1 MSGSTDQQPLVRLRG
16 VCKQFGG
23 VAAVHPLDLTINR
36 GDFLAILGPSGC
48 GKTTLLN
55 IISGF
60 LFPDAGSIEI
70 DGLDVTRVP
79 PERRETNMVFQ
90 SYGLFPHMTVEQN
103 IAYGMWVAGTP
114 HDECKQRVAEM
125 VALVHLDGLERRNVT
140 GLSGGQQQRVALARA
155 LIMRPKVLLLD
166 EPLAALDLQLR
177 KAMQIELRRIHRS
190 IGGTFVFVTHDQGEA
205 MALANRIAVMQGG
218 RIVQEGTPR
227 QIYDAPSTRFVST
240 FIGDANLLRGQARGG
255 AVTLAAG
262 PGFAHAGADG
272 PVVAVVRPEQIQIG
286 RPGAIAEAPDRVLLA
301 GTVQDVIYVG
311 TYVRFQVAVN
321 GTELIVHASS
331 GRAAPVIE
339 VGAPVAVWWSVSDH
353 LVLPEE

>member
-70 DGLDVTRVP
+70 AGLDVTRVP

-103 IAYGMWVAGTP
+103 IAYGMRVAGAP

-218 RIVQEGTPR
+218 RVVQEGTPR

-240 FIGDANLLRGQARGG
+240 FIGDANLLRGDARGG
-255 AVTLAAG
+255 RVTLAAG
-262 PGFAHAGADG
+262 PGFPHAGADG
-272 PVVAVVRPEQIQIG
+272 PVVSVVRPEQVQIG
-286 RPGAIAEAPDRVLLA
+286 PSAATGAAAGQVLLS
-301 GTVQDVIYVG
+301 GVVQDIIYVG
-311 TYVRFQVAVN
+311 TYVRFAVQVEGA
-321 GTELIVHASS
+321 ELIVHAGS
-331 GRAAPVIE
+331 GRAAPNVDI
-339 VGAPVAVWWSVSDH
+339 GDQVAVWWSVADQ
-353 LVLPEE
+353 LVLPDE

>member
-23 VAAVHPLDLTINR
+23 VAAVHPLDLTIGR

-70 DGLDVTRVP
+70 DGIDVTRVS

-103 IAYGMWVAGTP
+103 IAYGMRVAGTP

-140 GLSGGQQQRVALARA
+140 DLSGGQQQRVALARA

-205 MALANRIAVMQGG
+205 MALANRIAVMQSG
-218 RIVQEGTPR
+218 RVVQEGTPR

-240 FIGDANLLRGQARGG
+240 FIGDANLLRGDARAGR
-255 AVTLAAG
+255 VVLAAG
-262 PGFAHAGADG
+262 PSFPHTGADEK
-272 PVVAVVRPEQIQIG
+272 VVVVVRPEQVQIG
-286 RPGAIAEAPDRVLLA
+286 PSAATSAAADRVLLP
-301 GTVQDVIYVG
+301 GIVQDIIYVG
-311 TYVRFQVAVN
+311 TYVRFAVQVEGA
-321 GTELIVHASS
+321 ELIAHAGS
-331 GRAAPVIE
+331 GRAAPDVDI
-339 VGAPVAVWWSVSDH
+339 GDRVAVWWSIADQ
-353 LVLPEE
+353 LVLPDA